1 MSVMQKLKNPA
12 ISLCAKN
19 ARLQKALK
27 ERSVW
32 GNEGKIFR
40 ALAERVRQSSV
51 NLVKLVKNGSLNRE
65 ELFLQVN
72 RYWLGNSY
80 SSRGVGKS

>member
-1 MSVMQKLKNPA
+1 MSIVQKWKNSG
-12 ISLCAKN
+12 ISLCAKD
-19 ARLQKALK
+19 ARHQKTLK
-27 ERSVW
+27 ERSVR
-32 GNEGKIFR
+32 EKKGKIFK

-51 NLVKLVKNGSLNRE
+51 NLVKLVKNCSLNRE

-72 RYWLGNSY
+72 RCWLGNSY